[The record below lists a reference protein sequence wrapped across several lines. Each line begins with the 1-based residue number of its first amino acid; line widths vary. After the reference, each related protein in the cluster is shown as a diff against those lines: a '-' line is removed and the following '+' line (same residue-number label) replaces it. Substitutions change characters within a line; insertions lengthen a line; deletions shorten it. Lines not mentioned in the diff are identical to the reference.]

1 MKLNFHS
8 VAKKVSLEAA
18 VGCLIVSSCGSMVKY
33 GSAGQLEGVP
43 GHCQRCGLSPGVTS
57 TP

>member
-8 VAKKVSLEAA
+8 IAEKVSLEAV
-18 VGCLIVSSCGSMVKY
+18 VGCLIISSCGSIVKY
-33 GSAGQLEGVP
+33 SSAGQLEGVLGPCERCDLGP
-43 GHCQRCGLSPGVTS
+43 GLAS

>member
-8 VAKKVSLEAA
+8 IAKKVSLEAA

-33 GSAGQLEGVP
+33 GSAVNWKVSLGIARDVVSVLG
-43 GHCQRCGLSPGVTS
+43 
-57 TP
+57 

>member
-1 MKLNFHS
+1 VKLNFHS
-8 VAKKVSLEAA
+8 IAKKVSLEAA

-33 GSAGQLEGVP
+33 SSVGQLEGVP